1 MHLILR
7 WADPMYILLYFNDLP
22 EDETGK
28 LHVNTSRRYLM
39 VNIGAAHSRLHEAV
53 KEIQAMKRL
62 TEKITCIFN

>member
-39 VNIGAAHSRLHEAV
+39 VNIGAAHSR
-53 KEIQAMKRL
+53 
-62 TEKITCIFN
+62 